1 MVKPGVFGR
10 LLIESPSL
18 YVGGEYLLG
27 RAAHVGRWP
36 ARIYL
41 GVGTA
46 ETSRADRN
54 EETVRNVLKL
64 EAILRRAGLGARRLQ
79 VVVEP
84 GATHSESAW
93 AGRLPLALEFLF
105 GER

>member
-1 MVKPGVFGR
+1 MIKPGVFGK

-18 YVGGEYLLG
+18 YVGGEVLG
-27 RAAHVGRWP
+27 RAGYVGRWP
-36 ARIYL
+36 GRIYL

-46 ETSRADRN
+46 ETSRAERN

-64 EAILRRAGLGARRLQ
+64 EAILRRAGLGERRLR

-84 GATHSESAW
+84 GATHSEGAW

-105 GER
+105 GDR